1 MSLES
6 EQIALEKIH
15 RLSKLIQHFVSR
27 HDNKILVR
35 RLCVGYLRDLGRLTD
50 QLFETYGARAIG
62 ILSEL
67 ESLEASFLRIKSAK
81 GMSTDVDLQ
90 HDDEN
95 FEIDESPIVEILVQQ
110 GRFEFAVGEKLL
122 NTIIDVREK
131 EKTFDF
137 QQRVW
142 TDKKRMAMKM
152 ECSVDHFTSVYY
164 ENFFLVTFIV
174 SDTCRFFQLLS
185 GTAPRRFRHGLI
197 SHLPHRGSNP

>member
-15 RLSKLIQHFVSR
+15 RLSKLIQNFVSR

-50 QLFETYGARAIG
+50 QLFETYGARAMD
-62 ILSEL
+62 ILNEL
-67 ESLEASFLRIKSAK
+67 ESLEASFLRIQSAK
-81 GMSTDVDLQ
+81 GMSTDVDPEKG
-90 HDDEN
+90 DEN
-95 FEIDESPIVEILVQQ
+95 FVLDESPVIATLVQQ
-110 GRFEFAVGEKLL
+110 GRLEFAIGERLFAA
-122 NTIIDVREK
+122 IIDVREK

-152 ECSVDHFTSVYY
+152 ECSADHFTSVYHH
-164 ENFFLVTFIV
+164 EKFLLCDIH
-174 SDTCRFFQLLS
+174 CE
-185 GTAPRRFRHGLI
+185 
-197 SHLPHRGSNP
+197 